1 MKENEK
7 SPEAVPTSEAPEQV
21 TGAQQATDEDLDEMT
36 GGLNLVNKA
45 SCSTSGAGSMNTVV
59 SIGTV

>member
-1 MKENEK
+1 MDEK
-7 SPEAVPTSEAPEQV
+7 AKAPEIADVVEAPEQV
-21 TGAQQATDEDLDEMT
+21 GAQQATDDDLDEMT

-45 SCSTSGAGSMNTVV
+45 SCSTSQGSMNTVV

>member
-1 MKENEK
+1 MDEKEKASEVTN
-7 SPEAVPTSEAPEQV
+7 VSEAPEQV
-21 TGAQQATDEDLDEMT
+21 AGAQQATDEDLDEMT

-45 SCSTSGAGSMNTVV
+45 SCSTSNGSMNTVV